1 MKIIVM
7 GAGLMGVTTA
17 WYLAEGGHEVTVI
30 DRRDGVA
37 RETSFANAGMI
48 APGHSYSWASPRA
61 PMLLLKSLF
70 GADTA
75 LRFRFKADPRMWAW
89 SLRFL
94 ANCTTA
100 RNRANTLVKV
110 KLNIYSREALIA
122 LRRETGIAYDETAKG
137 ALYLF
142 RDKQHLETGLTNMAM
157 LNEHGIGLTALDPE
171 GIATLEPALAHF
183 KARLAGA
190 IYAPQDESGDAFV
203 FTEKLAELCRAR
215 GVTFQFGT
223 TVTGIATEGD
233 RIAGVI
239 TERGRL
245 SAGGYVLALGSY
257 SPLVARG
264 LAVKMPV
271 YPIKGYSV
279 TIPTAGFNGAPTI
292 PGVDEGNLI
301 AFCRM
306 GDKLRL
312 TATADFAG
320 YDTGYEA
327 KDFAPM
333 LHSMRSRLASGPIQP
348 AASSGQPAGDGAA
361 NGVCPSSASEPMS
374 LSVSPS
380 KVVRRRAEVTRSCGD
395 FTLASGSAQASGD
408 AITARVSSPR
418 SPSVSRNTRAR

>member
-7 GAGLMGVTTA
+7 GGGLMGVTTA
-17 WYLAEGGHEVTVI
+17 WYLAQAGHEVTVI

-70 GADTA
+70 RADTA
-75 LRFRFKADPRMWAW
+75 LRFRLKADPRLWAW

-94 ANCTTA
+94 ANCTAA

-122 LRRETGIAYDETAKG
+122 LRRETGITYDETAKG
-137 ALYLF
+137 ALYLY
-142 RDKQHLETGLTNMAM
+142 RDKQHLETGLVNMAM
-157 LNEHGIGLTALDPE
+157 LNEQGIGLTALDPE

-183 KARLAGA
+183 KGRLAGA

-215 GVTFQFGT
+215 GVTFQFNT

-264 LAVKMPV
+264 LDVKMPV

-279 TIPTAGFNGAPTI
+279 TIPTAGFEGAPTI

-333 LHSMRSRLASGPIQP
+333 LRVARELFPNAGAFDRPSHWACLRPMTPDGPPIIGGTRYQNLWINTGQGHMGWTMACGSGRIIADLIGGKKPDIDI
-348 AASSGQPAGDGAA
+348 GGF
-361 NGVCPSSASEPMS
+361 
-374 LSVSPS
+374 SPD
-380 KVVRRRAEVTRSCGD
+380 RY
-395 FTLASGSAQASGD
+395 
-408 AITARVSSPR
+408 
-418 SPSVSRNTRAR
+418 